1 MREGVCLKKK
11 NQFGVWEE
19 RIERKRGE
27 ALMMTSWITK
37 IFTFSKINVL
47 SISGSVWLDDVLVDG
62 LVRAQVSFFFFI
74 IPNKNTKSTVWLD
87 NEFEVFDTRNI
98 FNIPRQ

>member
-47 SISGSVWLDDVLVDG
+47 SISGSV
-62 LVRAQVSFFFFI
+62 
-74 IPNKNTKSTVWLD
+74 
-87 NEFEVFDTRNI
+87 
-98 FNIPRQ
+98 